1 MTPAGR
7 ETAGLRALTPAVPA
21 LLAGE
26 RPRVTVLGDLMLDG
40 WWTGEVHRLCREAPA
55 PVVDLAARSY
65 TPGGAG
71 NTAMNLA
78 AMGAEVRVIGCVG
91 DDDNGR
97 LLRGLLAEAGVDVQD
112 VVLVAGHT
120 TQTKCRVVSGG
131 QVLLRIDDGGGPV
144 PAPVQDQLAEA
155 ALRAVDGAD
164 AFLVCDYGSGALP
177 TQLAGQ
183 LRATAQ
189 GADGQAVAAQGAT
202 AQGADGQRADGQ
214 AAAAHPADRHVP
226 VFVVDAHDARLWA
239 ELQPDVVTPNAQEA
253 AAMLNALM
261 PPRQRAQ
268 WVLDHGAELLAASGA
283 GAAVVTLDTEGT
295 QLVGGTPPGPSGRL
309 HRTWTRPAE
318 DKQASGAGDTFV
330 AALTLCLACDVPMST
345 AMDFAQTAADIVV
358 RRFGTSVCST
368 EDLAVSLGQ
377 SAERILSADELARR
391 LARARQEGQRVVLT
405 NGCFDVL
412 HRGHTTYLNQARQ
425 LGDLLVVAVNGDEST
440 RRLKG
445 EGRPINPALDR
456 AGVLASLSCVDFVT
470 VFETDT
476 PIPLLELLEP
486 EVYAKGGDY
495 TAQMLAE
502 TAAVEAYGGR
512 VEILDYVA
520 NHSTT
525 AMVERITGRV
535 AAGPGQGTP

>member
-26 RPRVTVLGDLMLDG
+26 RPRVSVLGDLMLDG

-55 PVVDLAARSY
+55 PVVELAGRSY
-65 TPGGAG
+65 APGGAG

-78 AMGAEVRVIGCVG
+78 AMGAEVELIGCVG
-91 DDDNGR
+91 EDENGR
-97 LLRGLLAEAGVDVQD
+97 LLRRLLEDAGIDVRN
-112 VVLVAGHT
+112 VTMVAGHR
-120 TQTKCRVVSGG
+120 TQTKCRVVSSG

-144 PAPVQDQLAEA
+144 PVEVRDRMAAA
-155 ALRAVDGAD
+155 ALQAATGAD

-177 TQLAGQ
+177 AQLAGR
-183 LRATAQ
+183 LRS
-189 GADGQAVAAQGAT
+189 AAGP
-202 AQGADGQRADGQ
+202 GKSPG
-214 AAAAHPADRHVP
+214 P
-226 VFVVDAHDARLWA
+226 VFVVDAHDARLWS
-239 ELQPDVVTPNAQEA
+239 ELRPDVVTPNASEA
-253 AAMLNALM
+253 AAILNTVM
-261 PPRQRAQ
+261 PARQRAQ
-268 WVLDHGAELLAASGA
+268 WVLDHGADLLAASGA
-283 GAAVVTLDTEGT
+283 TAAVVTLDTEGT
-295 QLVGGTPPGPSGRL
+295 QLIGGTPAGPSGRL

-330 AALTLCLACDVPMST
+330 AALTLCLACAVPMST

-358 RRFGTSVCST
+358 KRFGTSVCST
-368 EDLAVSLGQ
+368 EDLAASLGQ
-377 SAERILSADELARR
+377 SVERVLSAGELARR

-425 LGDLLVVAVNGDEST
+425 LGDLLVVALNGDEST

-456 AGVLASLSCVDFVT
+456 AGVLAALSCVDFVT

-476 PIPLLELLEP
+476 PIPLLEQLQP
-486 EVYAKGGDY
+486 EIYAKGGDY

-535 AAGPGQGTP
+535 TSVPGEAQG